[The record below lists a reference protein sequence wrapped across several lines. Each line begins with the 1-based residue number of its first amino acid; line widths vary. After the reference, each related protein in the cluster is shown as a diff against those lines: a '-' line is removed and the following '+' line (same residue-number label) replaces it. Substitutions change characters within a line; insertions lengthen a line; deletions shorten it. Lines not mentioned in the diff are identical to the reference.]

1 MHKGDTNHVVHN
13 DTTCF
18 HTRCP
23 HEFASINPWRKHL
36 LTQPMCLKY
45 FAKLSMLMPSS
56 IRSEW
61 TQTTLLCY
69 KDIWQTMDM
78 DIDGMCFEGTNG
90 WTKFHSRFRV
100 NERATKPQLQSFQR
114 CTDGVVGDGGVNFLE
129 PMSYEKVLRLWW
141 MVAASVALTENRN
154 LKYIYI
160 YIYICRTDESCGKT
174 MALPRKK
181 RESVTVACGRQWS
194 YGVDVVSDSLTA
206 VRLYWRG
213 GRP

>member
-100 NERATKPQLQSFQR
+100 NERATMKEQPNRSYKAFKDAQMVLLAM
-114 CTDGVVGDGGVNFLE
+114 VGSIFL
-129 PMSYEKVLRLWW
+129 
-141 MVAASVALTENRN
+141 NRWAM
-154 LKYIYI
+154 K
-160 YIYICRTDESCGKT
+160 RSCGFD
-174 MALPRKK
+174 
-181 RESVTVACGRQWS
+181 GW
-194 YGVDVVSDSLTA
+194 
-206 VRLYWRG
+206 
-213 GRP
+213 